1 MLKKNVSSLSFYFFE
16 NLSKYKE
23 ISHFVSTKP
32 LNISFSAGGDDLR
45 QTEINRRLI
54 AKALKISL
62 NSFVFMWQIHGHKIQ
77 IVTEKERGR
86 GVKNSNDEIIG
97 VDAMITK
104 SPKVMICAKAAD
116 CVPIL
121 MFDPVKRI
129 VAAVHAGRK
138 GTELQILKLTIDKLK
153 NEFRSNPKDLIVGV
167 GPSIG
172 PCHYEVDLWR
182 ENKTQLLESG
192 VLEKNIEMS
201 NICTYCQSDDFF
213 SARKDGG
220 VSGNP
225 ALPSSAPRS

>member
-1 MLKKNVSSLSFYFFE
+1 MLKKNVNSLSFYFFN
-16 NLSKYKE
+16 NLLSQKG

-32 LNISFSAGGDDLR
+32 LNIAFATGGDDLR
-45 QTEINRRLI
+45 QIEINRRLI

-62 NSFVFMWQIHGHKIQ
+62 GSFVFMWQIHGRKVQ

-86 GVKNSNDEIIG
+86 GVKNSDDEIMG

-138 GTELQILKLTIDKLK
+138 GTELEIVCGVIGEMKGKLRVDPK
-153 NEFRSNPKDLIVGV
+153 NLIVGL

-182 ENKTQLLESG
+182 ENKNQLLESG
-192 VLEKNIEMS
+192 VPKENIEVS
-201 NICTYCQSDDFF
+201 NICTFSEDKEFF

-220 VSGNP
+220 ISGRF
-225 ALPSSAPRS
+225 AAGIMIQ